1 MKFRKAALFLSL
13 LVAMVGVSYFSSAIS
28 NNVKD
33 NEEIK
38 LVLKKKKNGFITY
51 SDNDTSSSIIISV
64 AVVGIT
70 ITGAYIYLMKG
81 NDKK

>member
-1 MKFRKAALFLSL
+1 MKFRKAVLFLSL

-51 SDNDTSSSIIISV
+51 SDNDTSLSIIISV

>member
-1 MKFRKAALFLSL
+1 MKFRKAVLFLSL

-38 LVLKKKKNGFITY
+38 LVLKKKKNGFINY
-51 SDNDTSSSIIISV
+51 SDNDTSLSIIISV